1 MKKLALLILMFSVA
15 FGTYAQSD
23 ARSKSILKKTS
34 RVYKSM
40 KSIEASFS
48 FTTSSAKRKPII
60 NKGKLWLKG
69 KSFKLEL
76 GDQEIMC
83 DGKSIWTY
91 SSTTD
96 EVTLESYS
104 KRTNQM
110 SPEEM
115 FSFYEKGFKSLYEG
129 KKTDGGKPYELIK
142 LVPKKKRAKYS
153 YIHVEINPSNNY
165 IHKVTQHM
173 KNGMEIVIEITDF
186 KRNARVSSNLFTWD
200 SSAHPG
206 VALVD
211 LR

>member
-1 MKKLALLILMFSVA
+1 MKNLTLLFMMFTLVFSIN
-15 FGTYAQSD
+15 AQSD
-23 ARSKSILKKTS
+23 ATSKSILKKTS
-34 RVYKSM
+34 KVYKSM
-40 KSIEASFS
+40 KSIEANFS
-48 FTTSSAKRKPII
+48 FTTSSAKRKPVV
-60 NKGKLWLKG
+60 NSGKLWLKG
-69 KSFKLEL
+69 KSYKLEL
-76 GDQEIMC
+76 GDQEIIC

-91 SSTTD
+91 SSTTE

-129 KKTDGGKPYELIK
+129 KKTDGGATYELIK

-153 YIHVEINPSNNY
+153 FINVEINPSNNY

-173 KNGMEIVIEITDF
+173 KNGMDVVIEIKDL
-186 KRNARVSSNLFTWD
+186 KKNASVSGKMFTWD
-200 SSAHPG
+200 KADHPG
-206 VALVD
+206 VELVD

>member
-1 MKKLALLILMFSVA
+1 M
-15 FGTYAQSD
+15 
-23 ARSKSILKKTS
+23 
-34 RVYKSM
+34 
-40 KSIEASFS
+40 
-48 FTTSSAKRKPII
+48 
-60 NKGKLWLKG
+60 
-69 KSFKLEL
+69 
-76 GDQEIMC
+76 GDQEIIC

-91 SSTTD
+91 SSTTE

-129 KKTDGGKPYELIK
+129 KKTDGGKSYELIK

-153 YIHVEINPSNNY
+153 FIHVEINPTNNY

-173 KNGMEIVIEITDF
+173 KNGMDIVIEITEF
-186 KRNARVSSNLFTWD
+186 KKNASVSSSMFTWN

-206 VALVD
+206 VEVVD

>member
-1 MKKLALLILMFSVA
+1 MKKLALLFLMFSFL
-15 FGTYAQSD
+15 FGTNAQSD
-23 ARSKSILKKTS
+23 ATSKSILKKTS
-34 RVYKSM
+34 KVYKSI

-48 FTTSSAKRKPII
+48 FTTSSAKRKPAI

-76 GDQEIMC
+76 GDQEIIC

-91 SSTTD
+91 SSTTE

-129 KKTDGGKPYELIK
+129 KKTDEGKSYELIK

-153 YIHVEINPSNNY
+153 FIHVEIEPTNNY

-173 KNGMEIVIEITDF
+173 KNGMDIVIEITSF
-186 KRNARVSSNLFTWD
+186 TKNASVSGSMFTWNN
-200 SSAHPG
+200 SAHPG
-206 VALVD
+206 VEVVD

>member
-1 MKKLALLILMFSVA
+1 MKKLALLFLMFSFA
-15 FGTYAQSD
+15 FGTNAQSD
-23 ARSKSILKKTS
+23 ATSKSILKETS
-34 RVYKSM
+34 KVYKSM

-48 FTTSSAKRKPII
+48 FTTSSAKRKPVIS
-60 NKGKLWLKG
+60 KGKLWLKG

-76 GDQEIMC
+76 GDQEIIC

-91 SSTTD
+91 SSTTE

-129 KKTDGGKPYELIK
+129 KKTDGGNSYELIK

-153 YIHVEINPSNNY
+153 FIHVEINPTNNY

-173 KNGMEIVIEITDF
+173 KNGMDVVIEITHF
-186 KRNARVSSNLFTWD
+186 KKNASVSSSMFTWN

-206 VALVD
+206 VEIVD